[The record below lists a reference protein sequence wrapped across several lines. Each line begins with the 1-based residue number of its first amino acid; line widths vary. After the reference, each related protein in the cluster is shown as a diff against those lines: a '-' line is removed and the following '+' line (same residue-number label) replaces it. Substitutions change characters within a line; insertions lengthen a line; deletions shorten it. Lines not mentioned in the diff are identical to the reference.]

1 MRVEDTL
8 GLACKAL
15 GARSGPDNAR
25 PLYLHLEL
33 YFRNILSRL
42 RHTRGMTE
50 ASLQSHIQENDYFGT
65 LATVLD
71 LVSQDLR
78 KKGHHR
84 NADTLGHLRDDL
96 VYLQQSHRI
105 EAIRKNQEVGIGASR

>member
-25 PLYLHLEL
+25 PLYLLLNFILEIFYL
-33 YFRNILSRL
+33 ARGILRAWKNQAYNSTSRQ
-42 RHTRGMTE
+42 TTT
-50 ASLQSHIQENDYFGT
+50 FGT

-71 LVSQDLR
+71 LVSQDLDR
-78 KKGHHR
+78 CGYKPHAG
-84 NADTLGHLRDDL
+84 TLSRLRDDL
-96 VYLQQSHRI
+96 VYLQQSHCI
-105 EAIRKNQEVGIGASR
+105 QEITRSG

>member
-25 PLYLHLEL
+25 PLYLFLNFILEIFHL
-33 YFRNILSRL
+33 
-42 RHTRGMTE
+42 TRGILQGME
-50 ASLQSHIQENDYFGT
+50 KASLQFHIEKNDFFGT

-71 LVSQDLR
+71 LLKPSGQFI
-78 KKGHHR
+78 
-84 NADTLGHLRDDL
+84 TF
-96 VYLQQSHRI
+96 
-105 EAIRKNQEVGIGASR
+105 GIGPELPGFAAEEERQLPDGSWVVSWSPSQAGSDASL

>member
-25 PLYLHLEL
+25 PLYLFLNFILEIL
-33 YFRNILSRL
+33 YLACAILG
-42 RHTRGMTE
+42 GMTE
-50 ASLQSHIQENDYFGT
+50 ASLQFHIQENDYFGT

-84 NADTLGHLRDDL
+84 KADTLGRLRDDL
-96 VYLQQSHRI
+96 V
-105 EAIRKNQEVGIGASR
+105 